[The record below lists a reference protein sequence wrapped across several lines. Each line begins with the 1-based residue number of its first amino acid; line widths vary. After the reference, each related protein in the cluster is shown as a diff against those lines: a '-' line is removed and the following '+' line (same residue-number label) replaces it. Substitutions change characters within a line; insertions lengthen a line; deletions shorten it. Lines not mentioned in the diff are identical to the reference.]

1 MNSKEWQAAFEV
13 IATLQQAGFE
23 AYVVGGAVR
32 DTLLGKAVND
42 VDVATSALPLEV
54 KPLFATTVDVG
65 IEHGTV
71 LIVHPLAPVEVT
83 TFRVDGEYT
92 DHRRPEQVQ
101 FVRELRE
108 DLARRD
114 FTINAMALK
123 PDGTVIDYFNGQ
135 QDLQQ
140 QVIRAV
146 GNAKERF
153 AEDALRM
160 LRAVRFTAQL
170 GFTVAP
176 DTKQAMVQ
184 HAQDLQFVAIERVKQ
199 ELDKM
204 LVGKHVT
211 AAIALMQETSIADV
225 LPGVW
230 HAQKWFGFI
239 PRTVVEGWAYML
251 HFNRTQL
258 ELMQQYRLTNK
269 EKRAVKQLLL
279 AFDAL
284 VERGFT
290 RTDYYTFDEDTL
302 VGAVHMA
309 RHFAAVST
317 TEQEVL
323 AYKQA
328 LPIQSRQELAVNGN
342 DLQEWRNEKPG
353 KWLQQALATI
363 ERAVVYGEVENTKQH
378 IRSWYCNDNDER

>member
-42 VDVATSALPLEV
+42 VDVATSALPHEV

-92 DHRRPEQVQ
+92 DHRRPQQVQ

-114 FTINAMALK
+114 FTINAMALQQ
-123 PDGTVIDYFNGQ
+123 DGTVIDYFNGQ

-160 LRAVRFTAQL
+160 LRAVRFTSQL
-170 GFTVAP
+170 G
-176 DTKQAMVQ
+176 
-184 HAQDLQFVAIERVKQ
+184 LCY
-199 ELDKM
+199 
-204 LVGKHVT
+204 
-211 AAIALMQETSIADV
+211 S
-225 LPGVW
+225 
-230 HAQKWFGFI
+230 
-239 PRTVVEGWAYML
+239 
-251 HFNRTQL
+251 N
-258 ELMQQYRLTNK
+258 NN
-269 EKRAVKQLLL
+269 
-279 AFDAL
+279 
-284 VERGFT
+284 
-290 RTDYYTFDEDTL
+290 
-302 VGAVHMA
+302 
-309 RHFAAVST
+309 S
-317 TEQEVL
+317 
-323 AYKQA
+323 
-328 LPIQSRQELAVNGN
+328 
-342 DLQEWRNEKPG
+342 
-353 KWLQQALATI
+353 
-363 ERAVVYGEVENTKQH
+363 
-378 IRSWYCNDNDER
+378 